1 MNTSQT
7 TAIADPQSLTPQDC
21 QLIEL
26 LEDNRFN
33 LRLLLDKSAP
43 IHPAQRDI
51 ISLTHW
57 ARQPH
62 INQALESL
70 VQTHRDLAQKADAH
84 ALLIAKQSLTH
95 ALAVAA
101 SMIPHFDTC
110 PEDPEQAELFA
121 KRAESLIRETRLL
134 ARTLL
139 KLSPPP
145 TPRRSKPAAS
155 NHTEDNTTP
164 TTESHLNAA
173 DSRDSADSTSP
184 DADQHTSSRPSR
196 ASRLNRNSRKPAF
209 SPAQVA
215 EILSALLDHE
225 ENLTSPAAALAHSP
239 TTPPVSL
246 SPASVLPTDPS
257 HS

>member
-33 LRLLLDKSAP
+33 LRLLLDTSAP

-62 INQALESL
+62 INQALETL

-164 TTESHLNAA
+164 DAPAST
-173 DSRDSADSTSP
+173 DDSTSP
-184 DADQHTSSRPSR
+184 DADQHTSSRPTR
-196 ASRLNRNSRKPAF
+196 PSRLNRNSRKPAF

-225 ENLTSPAAALAHSP
+225 EAHKSHAAAPFTHAS
-239 TTPPVSL
+239 TTPP
-246 SPASVLPTDPS
+246 LPSSTP
-257 HS
+257 